1 MIDWNSVLQTLGSS
15 AILVGMFAWLAKSII
30 SAYIS
35 RNVEKH
41 KSDLS
46 AQAAIETER
55 LRSSLEVEA
64 SKRTLEF
71 TALHTKRA
79 EFIADLY
86 GRLLDI
92 QGLLSRLHFE
102 YRHREI
108 REDLDRRFYRDKRE
122 DWQLE
127 PGIDTL
133 RPEEQARIDELNDS
147 LTEFYEFFKKHRLYF
162 SSEVC
167 DLIDRF
173 ATLASYQAMNY
184 QNIAL
189 KDEEGNLLVHPS
201 VKETWDLAIEKAPE
215 LLSLVESEFRSI
227 LGVESTSAAA
237 DMRDQAEA
245 R

>member
-1 MIDWNSVLQTLGSS
+1 MIDWNSVLQTLGGS
-15 AILVGMFAWLAKSII
+15 AIVVGMFAWLAKSTI
-30 SAYIS
+30 SAYLS
-35 RNVEKH
+35 RNLEKH

-46 AQAAIETER
+46 AQSALEIER
-55 LRSSLEVEA
+55 LRSSLIVEA
-64 SKRTLEF
+64 AKRTLKF

-92 QGLLSRLHFE
+92 QGLLSRLHFQYE
-102 YRHREI
+102 SREI

-122 DWQLE
+122 SWQLE

-133 RPEEQARIDELNDS
+133 RPEEQARIDELNKS

-162 SSEVC
+162 SSAVC
-167 DLIDRF
+167 ELIDSF

-184 QNIAL
+184 ENVAL

-201 VKETWDLAIEKAPE
+201 VKETWDLAIKKAPE
-215 LLSLVESEFRSI
+215 LLALSESEFRSI
-227 LGVESTSAAA
+227 LGVESATAAA
-237 DMRDQAEA
+237 GMGNQTEGR
-245 R
+245 

>member
-1 MIDWNSVLQTLGSS
+1 MIDWNSVLQTLVSS
-15 AILVGMFAWLAKSII
+15 TIVVGAFAWIAKSGI
-30 SAYIS
+30 SAFLA
-35 RNVEKH
+35 RNLEKH

-46 AQAAIETER
+46 AQSALETER

-64 SKRTLEF
+64 ARQTLKF

-86 GRLLDI
+86 RRLWEI
-92 QGLLSRLHFE
+92 QGLLSRLLFQ
-102 YRHREI
+102 YKHREI
-108 REDLDRRFYRDKRE
+108 REDLDRKYYRDKRE
-122 DWQLE
+122 AWQLKD
-127 PGIDTL
+127 GIDTL
-133 RPEEQARIDELNDS
+133 RPEEQERIDALNNS
-147 LTEFYEFFKKHRLYF
+147 LTEFYEFFGKHRLYF

-167 DLIDRF
+167 ELIDRF

-184 QNIAL
+184 QNVAL

-227 LGVESTSAAA
+227 LGVETASAAA
-237 DMRDQAEA
+237 DMGDQAEA